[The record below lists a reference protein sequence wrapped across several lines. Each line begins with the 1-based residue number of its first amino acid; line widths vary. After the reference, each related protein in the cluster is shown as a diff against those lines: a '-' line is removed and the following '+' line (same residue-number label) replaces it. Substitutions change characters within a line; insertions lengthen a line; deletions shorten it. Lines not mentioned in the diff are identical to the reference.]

1 MDRDLGWSRAIGV
14 LMIVASAGAV
24 LAMAHHP
31 SGPHGGPLV
40 AIVHSAMIVFLLL
53 WAWGFFVFAGQLG
66 AARVTVVGGL
76 IAYAGSLLAHLI
88 AATTNGFIAPG
99 LMEGGVTNHD
109 LFLLAWLTNQAFAKL
124 GVYLTGA
131 AYGLW
136 SIELL
141 TRGRRDLRLLG
152 AAGLIAGIGPAILLA
167 SGLVDMRVAG
177 AFVIY
182 AAHALWAAVVGFFLL
197 RGSLNANS

>member
-1 MDRDLGWSRAIGV
+1 MDRELGWSRAIGV

-40 AIVHSAMIVFLLL
+40 GIVHSAMIVFLLL
-53 WAWGFFVFAGQLG
+53 WAWGFFVFASKLG

-76 IAYAGSLLAHLI
+76 IAYSASLLAHLI
-88 AATTNGFIAPG
+88 AAITNGFVAPG
-99 LMEGGVTNHD
+99 LMEAGVENHD

-131 AYGLW
+131 GYSLW
-136 SIELL
+136 SVELL

-152 AAGLIAGIGPAILLA
+152 GAGLIAGIGPAILLA